1 MEVVKKPNPLNW
13 KGLNIFR
20 LLWQGSKVFFHII
33 WKRWKKKIR
42 SNGNMAGIGIQ
53 FLFLLATMK
62 NNYFRNLPLSRLK
75 LFKFLP
81 PEIKL

>member
-1 MEVVKKPNPLNW
+1 
-13 KGLNIFR
+13 
-20 LLWQGSKVFFHII
+20 
-33 WKRWKKKIR
+33 
-42 SNGNMAGIGIQ
+42 MAGIGIQ